1 MNASLRALELYV
13 TRNPVAAIATYAVV
27 LLACLL
33 LIGFSLSEMVT
44 RRQEVS
50 QLSETLAQIQGRGIA
65 RPGRDVRENQ
75 ARPEG
80 SPFLEGQTVTVASAA
95 LLQRIADAVLRV
107 GGTMLSS
114 QVELEGTN
122 AKDGFVTVVATSEL
136 EEPKLQAL
144 LYDLE
149 AGMPFLFIEQL
160 VAQLTTTSGSQRMRL
175 LLSVSGQWQA
185 PK

>member
-1 MNASLRALELYV
+1 MNATLHALESYL
-13 TRNPVAAIATYAVV
+13 TRNLVAAAAVYAGT
-27 LLACLL
+27 LLACLI
-33 LIGFSLSEMVT
+33 LIGFSLSEIVT

-50 QLSETLAQIQGRGIA
+50 QLSETLAQIQARGIGQ
-65 RPGRDVRENQ
+65 RSGDVRENQ

-80 SPFLEGQTVTVASAA
+80 SPFLEGQTATVASAA
-95 LLQRIADAVLRV
+95 LLQRVANAVLGV
-107 GGTMLSS
+107 GGTTISS
-114 QVELEGTN
+114 QVELEGTH
-122 AKDGFVTVVATSEL
+122 AKDGFVTVIVTCEI
-136 EEPKLQAL
+136 EDIKLQAL

-160 VAQLTTTSGSQRMRL
+160 AAQLSGTPRSQRMRL

>member
-1 MNASLRALELYV
+1 MNAALDKLESYV
-13 TRNPVAAIATYAVV
+13 TRSPIVAVGTYVLV
-27 LLACLL
+27 LLACLM
-33 LIGFSLSEMVT
+33 LIGISLSEIGA

-50 QLSETLAQIQGRGIA
+50 QLNDTLAQLQSRAVAGRSG
-65 RPGRDVRENQ
+65 DNRENQ
-75 ARPEG
+75 VKPEG
-80 SPFLEGQTVTVASAA
+80 SPFLEGQTSTVASAA

-107 GGTMLSS
+107 GGSMISS

-122 AKDGFVTVVATSEL
+122 AKDGFVTVVATCEM

-160 VAQLTTTSGSQRMRL
+160 TAQLATASGGQRMRL
-175 LLSVSGQWQA
+175 VLSVSGQWQP

>member
-13 TRNPVAAIATYAVV
+13 TRNSIAAVATYVVV
-27 LLACLL
+27 LLACLML
-33 LIGFSLSEMVT
+33 SGFSLSEMLT

-50 QLSETLAQIQGRGIA
+50 QLSETLAQIQGRDVA
-65 RPGRDVRENQ
+65 RRSSGARESQ

-95 LLQRIADAVLRV
+95 LLQRVADAVLQA
-107 GGTMLSS
+107 GGAMTSS
-114 QVELEGTN
+114 QVELEGAN
-122 AKDGFVTVVATSEL
+122 AKDGFVTVVATCEL

-160 VAQLTTTSGSQRMRL
+160 VAQHTTTTGSQRMRL
-175 LLSVSGQWQA
+175 LISVSGQWQA

>member
-1 MNASLRALELYV
+1 MNASLRALELYL
-13 TRNPVAAIATYAVV
+13 TRNPIAAVTTYIVA

-65 RPGRDVRENQ
+65 RRSGDVRESQ

-80 SPFLEGQTVTVASAA
+80 SPFLEGQTITVASAA
-95 LLQRIADAVLRV
+95 LLQRVADAVLRV

-114 QVELEGTN
+114 QVELEGAN
-122 AKDGFVTVVATSEL
+122 AKVGFVSVVATCEL

>member
-1 MNASLRALELYV
+1 MNANLRALELYV
-13 TRNPVAAIATYAVV
+13 TRNPVAAVATYVV
-27 LLACLL
+27 ALLACLM

-44 RRQEVS
+44 GRQEVS
-50 QLSETLAQIQGRGIA
+50 QLSETLAQIQGRGVA
-65 RPGRDVRENQ
+65 GRGGDIRENQ

-95 LLQRIADAVLRV
+95 LLQRVADAVLRV
-107 GGTMLSS
+107 GGTMISS

-122 AKDGFVTVVATSEL
+122 SKDGFVTVVATCEL

-160 VAQLTTTSGSQRMRL
+160 VAQLTTASGSQRMRL
-175 LLSVSGQWQA
+175 LLSVAGQWQA

>member
-1 MNASLRALELYV
+1 MNASLRAAELYL
-13 TRNPVAAIATYAVV
+13 TRNPIGAMGAYVVA

-33 LIGFSLSEMVT
+33 LSGISLSEMVT

-50 QLSETLAQIQGRGIA
+50 QLNETLAQIQGRGVA
-65 RPGRDVRENQ
+65 RRGGDTRESQ
-75 ARPEG
+75 VRPEG

-95 LLQRIADAVLRV
+95 LLQRVADAVLRV
-107 GGTMLSS
+107 GGTMISS
-114 QVELEGTN
+114 QVELEGTQS
-122 AKDGFVTVVATSEL
+122 KDGFVTVVATCEL
-136 EEPKLQAL
+136 EQPKLQAL

-160 VAQLTTTSGSQRMRL
+160 VAQLTPTSGSQRMRL

>member
-1 MNASLRALELYV
+1 MNANLRTLELYV
-13 TRNPVAAIATYAVV
+13 TRNPIVAAGTYVV
-27 LLACLL
+27 ALLACLML
-33 LIGFSLSEMVT
+33 SGLSLSAMVT
-44 RRQEVS
+44 SRQEVS
-50 QLSETLAQIQGRGIA
+50 QLSETLAQIQGRGVA
-65 RPGRDVRENQ
+65 RRGGGARESQ
-75 ARPEG
+75 ATPEG

-95 LLQRIADAVLRV
+95 LLQRVADAVLRV
-107 GGTMLSS
+107 GGTMISS

-122 AKDGFVTVVATSEL
+122 SKDGFVTVIATCEL

-160 VAQLTTTSGSQRMRL
+160 TAQLTTTSGSQRMRL
-175 LLSVSGQWQA
+175 VLAVSGQWQA

>member
-1 MNASLRALELYV
+1 MNANIRALELYV
-13 TRNPVAAIATYAVV
+13 TRNPMVAVATYAVA
-27 LLACLL
+27 LLACVILSG
-33 LIGFSLSEMVT
+33 ISLSEMVT
-44 RRQEVS
+44 HRQEVS
-50 QLSETLAQIQGRGIA
+50 QLSETLAQLQGRGIA
-65 RPGRDVRENQ
+65 GRGGDVRESQ

-95 LLQRIADAVLRV
+95 LLQRVADAVLRV
-107 GGTMLSS
+107 GGSMISS

-122 AKDGFVTVVATSEL
+122 SKDGFVTVVATCEV

-149 AGMPFLFIEQL
+149 AGMPFLFMEQL
-160 VAQLTTTSGSQRMRL
+160 SAQLALTSGGQRMRL
-175 LLSVSGQWQA
+175 VLSVSGQWQA